1 MPQGSVLPGCHLVEA
16 LSGWQLLPCRFIGAD
31 GMSEGVFL
39 PTRIGEAEELPG
51 QRDDIEGRVQVKVGV
66 LWGAGRRG
74 GGRTELS
81 LGADLSRRL
90 AALTAYGDHES
101 A

>member
-1 MPQGSVLPGCHLVEA
+1 MPQGSVLPGCYLVEA
-16 LSGWQLLPCRFIGAD
+16 VSGGELLPCRFVGAD
-31 GMSEGVFL
+31 GMSEGIFL

-51 QRDDIEGRVQVKVGV
+51 QRDYIEGGVQVEVGV
-66 LWGAGRRG
+66 LWGG
-74 GGRTELS
+74 GGRKLN

-90 AALTAYGDHES
+90 AALTAYGVHEL